1 MKKVLKLIIGFLGA
15 GLAADILTRVI
26 DTLIL
31 GNTSLA
37 KLGNEY
43 NYEVVYSLIS
53 LIIFLAVMSLWP
65 VMELGRLSF
74 ESVQDMKKAYIRNA
88 LFLCIGYFVY
98 IEISMFLCLYTL
110 ITVFRDFL
118 LSSLWFYIYIS
129 SDAMYIFAPLF
140 ATAVFSVVMIAEI
153 MIIYVIKAD
162 KLKSAD
168 VE

>member
-26 DTLIL
+26 NTLIL
-31 GNTSLA
+31 RNPFLIEQENESALQLA
-37 KLGNEY
+37 Y
-43 NYEVVYSLIS
+43 YLIS
-53 LIIFLAVMSLWP
+53 SIIFLAVMSLWP
-65 VMELGRLSF
+65 IVELGRLSF
-74 ESVQDMKKAYIRNA
+74 ESVQDMKKVYIRNA
-88 LFLCIGYFVY
+88 LLLCIGYFIY
-98 IEISMFLCLYTL
+98 IEITLFFCEYTL

-129 SDAMYIFAPLF
+129 SDAMYGFAPLF

-162 KLKSAD
+162 RLKSAD